1 MAIIVS
7 AGLCWLFAYKFLV
20 TGVAEGAEK
29 YDIFISYSH
38 GPKAEWVE
46 KNVYEPLAA
55 YRKPDGDKLN
65 IFFDKKSIGIGEAF
79 TSKYMWAIVDT
90 KCFIPVVTDEYYG
103 KNHCRNELD
112 LAVNRYVEKLIDI
125 NMLTFN
131 FEAVP
136 DPYRTFNFIEIGRNP
151 NFIDMITSKFGDPSK

>member
-1 MAIIVS
+1 
-7 AGLCWLFAYKFLV
+7 LV
-20 TGVAEGAEK
+20 TGVAEGGEK

-46 KNVYEPLAA
+46 KNVYEPLTK
-55 YRKPDGDKLN
+55 YRKPNGDKLS

-90 KCFIPVVTDEYYG
+90 KLFVPIVSDEYYG
-103 KNHCRNELD
+103 KNHCKNELD
-112 LAVNRYVEKLIDI
+112 LAVNRYVEKLMNI
-125 NMLTFN
+125 NMLAFN

-136 DPYRTFNFIEIGRNP
+136 TPYRTFNYIEIGKNP
-151 NFIDMITSKFGDPSK
+151 NFIEVITANLEKGRT